1 MIMKTTNTLN
11 VVRALLSS
19 LVILHSSYTFAGP
32 RSSASYTLTTDTVS
46 HGGTRMTSAA
56 YTNDGS
62 AGGIVGISSVAAP
75 AETMKSG
82 YIGQLTEITA
92 LQLAASLTTV
102 NEGTTRQLT
111 AAATMDDATTSAL
124 LATDVSWSVPGGPLT
139 SISTSGLATAETV
152 YQNTA
157 ATAQGVYAGIMGTLN
172 LTVIN
177 TNTDDIPGY
186 SGDGLDD
193 AWQVQFFGLN
203 NPNAAPLLDPDGDG
217 HTNAFENLAGINPTS
232 AASFF
237 RVTQSTL
244 SANSFHLTFPTVL
257 GRSYQLQSSANL
269 ANPWTSIGSPTAG
282 TGGTMT
288 VPVDVTGQP
297 KHFFRVAVGAP

>member
-1 MIMKTTNTLN
+1 MKLSIYLIWLGTL
-11 VVRALLSS
+11 AA
-19 LVILHSSYTFAGP
+19 HAAP
-32 RSSASYTLTTDTVS
+32 RTSASYTITADTVRD
-46 HGGTRMTSAA
+46 GGTRATSTA

-62 AGGIVGISSVAAP
+62 AGGIVGISSVTTP
-75 AETMKSG
+75 AETAKAG
-82 YIGQLTEITA
+82 YMAQLTEITA
-92 LQLAASLTTV
+92 LQLAASPTTV

-124 LATDVSWSVPGGPLT
+124 LATDVSWSVPSGPLT
-139 SISTSGLATAETV
+139 SISTSGLATAGTV

-157 ATAQGVYAGIMGTLN
+157 ATAQGLYSGISGTLN
-172 LTVIN
+172 LSVIN
-177 TNTDDIPGY
+177 VNTDDIPGY

-217 HTNAFENLAGINPTS
+217 HTNAFEDLAGINPTS

-297 KHFFRVAVGAP
+297 KLFFRVAVGAP